1 MTAQRVR
8 PSIPLSVIVGV
19 GLLTLISC
27 SKKEQATEPEVSVQA
42 AKAEKQPIRLIV
54 RSEAVLF
61 PKNQAAIT
69 PKVVAPVKAF
79 YVNRGS
85 RVHEGQLLAVLENR
99 DLAAAET
106 ETKGSYH
113 QAEAAYQIE
122 TTSALPEE
130 WQKAEYDLKAAKE
143 AYDAQQKI
151 YDSRKKLYDEG
162 ALPRK
167 DFDQSIVALT
177 ETKSQYEIA
186 SMHMAALQAAGKK
199 QQLKSAEG
207 QLTSAKGKYEG
218 ASALLAY
225 SEIRSPIDGVVTDR
239 PTYPGETPPPGVP
252 LLTVMDTSS
261 VIARAHIPQDQAA
274 QLHPGDAATVHAPGE
289 PEVPGK
295 VTLVSPALDPNS
307 TTVEI
312 WIEVPNTDGRLRPGT
327 TVTAEMVAKTV
338 NDAIVVPVAAVLKT
352 PEGGSSVMIVR
363 EGRAQQVA
371 VETGIRDGSRV
382 QIIKGLA
389 GGETIIVSGSYG
401 LPDKTRVKIVE
412 AAANDSEKSGV
423 PKSAAETDKD

>member
-61 PKNQAAIT
+61 AKNQAAIT

-312 WIEVPNTDGRLRPGT
+312 WIEVPNTDGGLRPGT

-352 PEGGSSVMIVR
+352 PEGESSVMIVR